1 MILFHFLYFS
11 IYSYIMSYINKKL
24 NSKIMLDDESVSDS
38 DYLTSVLSIVNGY
51 CKINLVVPQTSL
63 FYANDSL
70 LPINAKV
77 NNTTLNNTS
86 HNSPVINAPDKLG
99 NMLKNIDLNSDENID
114 DKKFNSPNKPRADE
128 FQIYSKPSY
137 SNDSNIL
144 EKENKNE
151 SPKGKKKK
159 NKFYKG
165 SMSNNQT
172 IVSSMYTDQNCSKE
186 YLNQFESEAYDV
198 ERLKKEQELRK
209 KQLKNIK
216 NSIRNNGYQTRTRAS
231 SSQQNPENEIT
242 NENVPLHSQ
251 CPLCFVSFPTP
262 DIEAHASE
270 CSI

>member
-151 SPKGKKKK
+151 SPK
-159 NKFYKG
+159 
-165 SMSNNQT
+165 
-172 IVSSMYTDQNCSKE
+172 DQNCSKE